1 MPPDDAI
8 DELIRAANA
17 LPDGEARLALT
28 EEAVR
33 VADSHGDIPRGYQL
47 RQELIRLASACLRYD
62 LYASTFS
69 WCLSQAERD
78 PTKFPVVD
86 LLWWYQDVIGKLV
99 NFPDITRA
107 AYEELFTDAARLI
120 RQHGYSLRGIYL
132 ERRSVGADYG
142 SREMALEA
150 DGVWHKYPRDRLAYS
165 IRTEAGRELQHRN
178 FLGDWAGAC
187 EAAERY
193 LATRAVRSEE
203 WVVGEVLLPLFLVGR
218 VADALRFHRLTEGT
232 FRNRIGYMWHW
243 GPHMTLLA
251 LTDNYSAGLRCFEA
265 ALPVAMAQPDLL
277 SRFHFLEHAVV
288 LFDRVAN
295 VRDQKVRLRV
305 PSEFAWYSP
314 DGMYDPAA
322 VQAWLDTEAR
332 AAAERFDARN
342 ANDYFATSMQ
352 ERRDLLR
359 THLRSMPL
367 PDGRR

>member
-1 MPPDDAI
+1 MPPDDVI
-8 DELIRAANA
+8 DELVKAANA
-17 LPDGEARLALT
+17 LPDGEARLAIT

-33 VADSHGDIPRGYQL
+33 MADTHGDIIRGYHL

-62 LYASTFS
+62 LYAATFS

-78 PTKFPVVD
+78 PTRFPVAD

-99 NFPDITRA
+99 NFPDITRN
-107 AYEELFTDAARLI
+107 AYEELFTDATRLI
-120 RQHGYSLRGIYL
+120 RQHGYSLRGVYL

-142 SREMALEA
+142 NREMAIEA
-150 DGVWHKYPRDRLAYS
+150 DAVWDKYPRDRLAYS
-165 IRTEAGRELQHRN
+165 IRTEAGRDLQHRN
-178 FLGDWAGAC
+178 FLGDMTGAC
-187 EAAERY
+187 QSAEKY
-193 LATRAVRSEE
+193 LATRSIRSEE

-218 VADALRFHRLTEGT
+218 VAEALQYHRLTEST

-265 ALPVAMAQPDLL
+265 ALPVAMSQPDLL
-277 SRFHFLEHAVV
+277 SRFHFFEHAVV
-288 LFDRVAN
+288 LFDRVAA
-295 VRDQKVRLRV
+295 VRDNKSRLRI
-305 PSEFAWYSP
+305 PSEIAWHSP
-314 DGMYDPAA
+314 DGLYEPAA
-322 VQAWLDTEAR
+322 VRAWLETEAR
-332 AAAERFDARN
+332 TAADRFDSRN
-342 ANDYFATSMQ
+342 GNNYFRQSLE